1 MTLDTITI
9 EDALKLMSLPR
20 TLGDYEEVAIT
31 VQNGRYGPY
40 MTHGTDSR
48 TLTSEDQLFAIT
60 LDEAIELYKQPKV
73 RRRGVAKPP
82 LKDLGID
89 PASQKAVLVKDGRFG
104 IYITDGDC
112 TAPKTQV
119 RKPILWVHSSRS
131 SINEDLPG
139 TKIKIN

>member
-20 TLGDYEEVAIT
+20 TLGDYEEVPIT

-60 LDEAIELYKQPKV
+60 LDEAIELINNNPYGNGTALFTTNGATARKFTNE
-73 RRRGVAKPP
+73 
-82 LKDLGID
+82 ID
-89 PASQKAVLVKDGRFG
+89 VG
-104 IYITDGDC
+104 
-112 TAPKTQV
+112 QV
-119 RKPILWVHSSRS
+119 IF
-131 SINEDLPG
+131 
-139 TKIKIN
+139 